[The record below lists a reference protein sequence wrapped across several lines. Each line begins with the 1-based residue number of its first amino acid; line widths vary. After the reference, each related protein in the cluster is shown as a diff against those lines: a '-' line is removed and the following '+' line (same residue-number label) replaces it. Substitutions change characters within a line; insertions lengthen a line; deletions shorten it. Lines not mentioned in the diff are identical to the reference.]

1 MVHLSMWGPDP
12 AKPGPS
18 SASGGLWVS
27 PKELSAPDAAPSSES
42 DLAELVA
49 RFSALGG
56 GGLTKDLSIDLALEI
71 VLNQIVE
78 QACLAT
84 GATGAAIVLERN
96 GKLVCRASTGANAP
110 ELGVVLDTE
119 GGLSGACVKT
129 HQMQRCD
136 DAQLDP
142 RADVE
147 ASRSLGIRSV
157 MILPL
162 LRNDDLLGV
171 FEIFSSRP
179 SAFGERDERTLDA
192 LALRTLENLER
203 ASDPLLLGTVNPAP
217 PVIQAEEPRAAEWA
231 TRTDEWATAY
241 DREVTT
247 QDQTH
252 QLDGVTLVLGVV
264 VFAFAVLLS
273 TLVGLHL
280 GRQRANSDLAH
291 RAKSASRAGFK
302 TQGQNSVSKAGAAP
316 LPGGAVGNLAS
327 ADPLPAADSSAMS
340 GQKQSVAQPGVR
352 PGAPPA
358 GSLLIYENGK
368 EVFRLLPSARG
379 EKSDAKGGAVE
390 RASALEPAPTVALS
404 SDVAEGTLLH
414 RVEPEYPEEARRE
427 GIQGPV
433 VLDLRIA
440 KDGAVQDVGLV
451 SGQAVLADAATSA
464 VKQWRFKPQYV
475 DGHEVEMQTR
485 ITLRF
490 TLPTPQTTN

>member
-27 PKELSAPDAAPSSES
+27 PDELSAPDAPPSSES

-49 RFSALGG
+49 RFSAPGG
-56 GGLTKDLSIDLALEI
+56 GGLAKDLSIDLALEI

-192 LALRTLENLER
+192 LALRALKNLER
-203 ASDPLLLGTVNPAP
+203 ASDPLSLGTVNPAP
-217 PVIQAEEPRAAEWA
+217 PAIQAEEPRAAEWA

-241 DREVTT
+241 DPEVTT
-247 QDQTH
+247 QDRTH

-264 VFAFAVLLS
+264 VFACAVLLS

-280 GRQRANSDLAH
+280 GRQRGNSDLAH
-291 RAKSASRAGFK
+291 RAKSARRFK
-302 TQGQNSVSKAGAAP
+302 AQGQNSVLK
-316 LPGGAVGNLAS
+316 AS
-327 ADPLPAADSSAMS
+327 ADPLPAADSSVMS
-340 GQKQSVAQPGVR
+340 GQKLSAAQPGVR

-368 EVFRLLPSARG
+368 EVFRLLPSVRG

-390 RASALEPAPTVALS
+390 RASALEPAPKVALS
-404 SDVAEGTLLH
+404 SDLAEGTLLH
-414 RVEPEYPEEARRE
+414 RVEPEYPEEARRQR
-427 GIQGPV
+427 IQGPV

-440 KDGAVQDVGLV
+440 KDGAVQDVRLV

-490 TLPTPQTTN
+490 TLPAPQTTN